1 MFTKSVQDMNGS
13 PVEVG
18 DAIDPASVTLR
29 DEIETL
35 RGQIEHL
42 TADVRLNSRP
52 LPHSCD
58 IYLSADNCESSSTN
72 GQQSSIL

>member
-1 MFTKSVQDMNGS
+1 MFTKSVQDINS
-13 PVEVG
+13 SSVEVG
-18 DAIDPASVTLR
+18 DAGDLESVTLR

-52 LPHSCD
+52 LPHLCD
-58 IYLSADNCESSSTN
+58 AYPSADNCESSSTN
-72 GQQSSIL
+72 EQ